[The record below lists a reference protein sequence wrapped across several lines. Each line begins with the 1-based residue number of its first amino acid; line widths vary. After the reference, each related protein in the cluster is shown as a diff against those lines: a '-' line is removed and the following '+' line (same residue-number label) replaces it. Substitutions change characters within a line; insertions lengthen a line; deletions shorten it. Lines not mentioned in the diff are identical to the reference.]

1 MKQNGIGGANTKTG
15 LIFEGKTDL
24 KTFLN
29 QQKNYFVD
37 DNNEVFYNGESVA
50 FIFKKYGIQH
60 YLKTEI
66 LEAIKNKYEIKNHK
80 YIALIEGKDYS
91 DILNHN
97 NNNMDESRG
106 TNCFSLEHFINSIF
120 GNGNI

>member
-50 FIFKKYGIQH
+50 FIFKKYGL
-60 YLKTEI
+60 Y
-66 LEAIKNKYEIKNHK
+66 NR
-80 YIALIEGKDYS
+80 LIEELNLYLDF
-91 DILNHN
+91 ILNAKCIKAEIHYQG
-97 NNNMDESRG
+97 SIKAFI
-106 TNCFSLEHFINSIF
+106 TNCIEDTEDFIDNMLLNKMIHY
-120 GNGNI
+120 